1 MCYDKSMINK
11 NIKIFFLT
19 LCVLFLSFNISGV
32 TRGLADDQSSIEINQ
47 INQQIQSNKS
57 KMQNIES
64 QKSEYLKN
72 IAAAQAQADTLQG
85 QMAILDNRIA
95 AAQMDIDSTQ
105 SQIDQANLQ
114 LKQLNLDIANKQS
127 GIEKEKSDITSTL
140 KLIYKES
147 DVSVLEVLLMNDS
160 LTSFLDRIKYLQDV
174 NKGMGDSLENLK
186 NDEAGLEKA
195 KVDLAQKNKDL
206 QTLAVALAQ
215 NMQAL
220 ESDKQDKT
228 DVLTETQNSK
238 AKYTGLVEQLKEQ
251 QDQANSEI
259 MNLEKTLREKMASQS
274 QDKLKLNPN
283 GFVWPVPQ
291 NYITTY
297 FHDPDYPFR
306 YLFEHPGVDIR
317 AGQGTEVVA
326 VDSGYVAH
334 AQMNGTKYAYIMI
347 IHGNGLASVYGHVS
361 KIYVKEDD
369 YVSQG
374 ETIGL
379 SGGTP
384 GTLGSGPFTTGP
396 HLHFEVRQDG
406 VPVNPLEYLSQ

>member
-1 MCYDKSMINK
+1 MNNRK
-11 NIKIFFLT
+11 IKIFFLT
-19 LCVLFLSFNISGV
+19 LGILCVSFNVSGV
-32 TRGLADDQSSIEINQ
+32 TRTMADDQTSAEINQ
-47 INQQIQSNKS
+47 LNQQIQSNKS
-57 KMQNIES
+57 KMQDIES
-64 QKSEYLKN
+64 KKAEYLKN
-72 IAAAQAQADTLQG
+72 IAAAQAQANTLQG

-105 SQIDQANLQ
+105 NQINQANLQ
-114 LKQLNLDIANKQS
+114 LKQTSLDIANKQS
-127 GIEKEKSDITSTL
+127 AIENERKDIASTL

-147 DVSVLEVLLMNDS
+147 DVSILEVLLMNDS

-174 NKGMGDSLENLK
+174 NKGMSSSLENLK

-195 KVDLAQKNKDL
+195 KADLAQKNKDL
-206 QTLAVALAQ
+206 QALAVALAQ
-215 NMQAL
+215 NMQAI
-220 ESDKQDKT
+220 ESDKQDKA
-228 DVLTETQNSK
+228 DVLAETQNSK

-259 MNLEKTLREKMASQS
+259 MNLEKALREKVASQS
-274 QDKLKLNPN
+274 QNKLMLNPD

-317 AGQGTEVVA
+317 AGQGNEVLA

-334 AQMNGTKYAYIMI
+334 AKMNGTKYAYIMI
-347 IHGNGLASVYGHVS
+347 IHGNGLATVYGHVS

-374 ETIGL
+374 EKIGL

-406 VPVNPLEYLSQ
+406 VPVNPLEYLPQ